1 MAGPSFRPKRFGLG
15 LTPSSWQG
23 WLVTGAYVAAIILL
37 GFTVAASQPWVFW
50 TLFVLTTVAYL
61 LVAFLTR
68 GGGR

>member
-1 MAGPSFRPKRFGLG
+1 MAGPWFRPKRFGLG

-23 WLVTGAYVAAIILL
+23 WLVTGTYVAVLILL

-50 TLFVLTTVAYL
+50 TLFGLATVAYL

-68 GGGR
+68 VGGR